1 MTTSA
6 HEPAHQDPSGND
18 LSNLAAQI
26 PHEIVQL
33 GIRDL
38 EFVVHRE
45 SYGTAVISHVSNGGS
60 RGPSA
65 YEWHLTDVQRIK
77 RPASQAPPPAGVVQ
91 AVFEE
96 LRTTHSAIQG
106 MVVRG

>member
-1 MTTSA
+1 LTTSA

-77 RPASQAPPPAGVVQ
+77 RPRKP
-91 AVFEE
+91 
-96 LRTTHSAIQG
+96 
-106 MVVRG
+106 RGRPQPVWFRPF